1 MTTRV
6 RALFVD
12 LDGTLADSI
21 EAMYDVYRVFVE
33 LHGGAASRDEFD
45 RLNGPSL
52 REVVTDLA
60 RTHGIS
66 SEVQSLYNDYIAAV
80 DRAYATAVRAGDG
93 AGELIKAAAELEIDL
108 VLVTANHR
116 GAAEAFLAAHG
127 WRERFSALVTGDD
140 VPIGKPDP
148 ALYHHA
154 LAAARI
160 DNPAHT
166 LAIEDSANGI
176 EAAIGAGVPTIAL
189 RRDGRSPI
197 PHSLVVATAR
207 NLHDASR
214 ILRETCRV

>member
-1 MTTRV
+1 MTARV

-52 REVVTDLA
+52 REVVADLA
-60 RTHGIS
+60 RTHRIS
-66 SEVQSLYNDYIAAV
+66 GDIDSLYRDYIAAV
-80 DRAYATAVRAGDG
+80 DGAYATAVRPNNG
-93 AGELIKAAAELEIDL
+93 ANEFIDTATDLDIDL

-140 VPIGKPDP
+140 VSVGKPDP

-154 LAAARI
+154 LAAACI

-166 LAIEDSANGI
+166 LAVEDAANGI

-189 RRDGRSPI
+189 RRDGRPPI

-207 NLHDASR
+207 NLHDAAR